1 MPSVSVTRNIPKAC
15 WLAAQLASMVSS
27 HISLKYV
34 IKIKGQVNSIG
45 VRTMAAAMIDLIAVL
60 GLPVTTPRRETMTD
74 PHPPVTAI
82 DIALEPDAVMI
93 SRALADNAALREN
106 VPQGFALDA
115 THHAHVT
122 LLQCFVRTADLPS
135 IYAATEK
142 VLAKEKYTEWK
153 LTAFKYYYVP
163 AGPIGLA
170 GIVVEPTTDLIRLQ
184 QQIIDALAPYTVNEG
199 AAAAFYTTPAKPDI
213 HPSVIPYVRDF
224 VPDHTGKNYSPHV
237 STGVG
242 TTAFLDA
249 LLAKPFEA
257 FTFSPASASVY
268 QLGNYG
274 TARKE
279 LRALPAKP

>member
-1 MPSVSVTRNIPKAC
+1 
-15 WLAAQLASMVSS
+15 
-27 HISLKYV
+27 
-34 IKIKGQVNSIG
+34 
-45 VRTMAAAMIDLIAVL
+45 MIDLIAVL
-60 GLPVTTPRRETMTD
+60 GLLVTTPRRQAMTG
-74 PHPPVTAI
+74 PQHALTAI
-82 DIALEPDAVMI
+82 DIALEPDAVMM
-93 SRALADNAALREN
+93 SRAFADNAALREN

-115 THHAHVT
+115 THHAHIT
-122 LLQCFVRTADLPS
+122 LLQRFVRTDDLPS
-135 IYAATEK
+135 IYAATET
-142 VLAKEKYTEWK
+142 VLAKEKYTDWK

-184 QQIIDALAPYTVNEG
+184 QQIIDAVAPYTANAW
-199 AAAAFYTTPAKPDI
+199 AATAFYTTPGEPDI
-213 HPSVIPYVRDF
+213 HPSLIPYVRDF
-224 VPDHTGKNYSPHV
+224 VPEHTGKNYSPHV

-257 FTFSPASASVY
+257 FTFSPESASVY

-279 LRALPAKP
+279 LKALPAKS

>member
-1 MPSVSVTRNIPKAC
+1 
-15 WLAAQLASMVSS
+15 
-27 HISLKYV
+27 
-34 IKIKGQVNSIG
+34 
-45 VRTMAAAMIDLIAVL
+45 MIDLIAVL
-60 GLPVTTPRRETMTD
+60 GLPVTTPRRQTMTD
-74 PHPPVTAI
+74 PQPPITAI
-82 DIALEPDAVMI
+82 DIALEPDAVMTN
-93 SRALADNAALREN
+93 RAFADNAALREN

-135 IYAATEK
+135 VYAATEK
-142 VLAKEKYTEWK
+142 ILATEKYTDWK
-153 LTAFKYYYVP
+153 LTAFKYYYIP
-163 AGPIGLA
+163 AGPVGLA
-170 GIVVEPTTDLIRLQ
+170 GIVVQPTADLLRLQ
-184 QQIIDALAPYTVNEG
+184 QQIIEALVPYTMNK
-199 AAAAFYTTPAKPDI
+199 ATATAFYTTPAEPDI

-224 VPDHTGKNYSPHV
+224 VPDHTGGNYSPHV

-279 LRALPAKP
+279 LKTLPAKS